1 METDPNTLTLVPM
14 GSDRPIVYE
23 TTVDDIAR
31 LTLKYRD
38 IDPTKDME
46 AARRARADLRGRRT
60 AIEARRKE
68 IKAEA
73 LEFGRKVDA
82 AAKALTGGIEAIEE
96 PIDTAIKAIEQAE
109 ARAKF
114 LVDNAEKLAREEAER
129 QAKAAEDARKKAE
142 QDAEDARLAE
152 VARLQGIEAD
162 RLAEEKARVE
172 KAVRDAEKRQRE
184 AQKKLDDERAAFEA
198 EKAAT
203 ARKAKE
209 EADARAKTE
218 KEAEA
223 AMLKALAE
231 LARTEQRAK
240 PCAQCGKSIK
250 TDKACG
256 EEHASL
262 QTDEEALAVAE
273 RETAYLRAV
282 KAEALRP
289 DKVKLSAFAGR
300 VREAAEW
307 APAPVG
313 AEAGEVIDRALADLE
328 DIAKRLEA
336 FGS

>member
-1 METDPNTLTLVPM
+1 MATDPETQALVPM

-23 TTVDDIAR
+23 TTADDIAA

-46 AARRARADLRGRRT
+46 TARRARADLRGRRT

-73 LEFGRKVDA
+73 LEFGRKVDK
-82 AAKALTGGIEAIEE
+82 AAKELTGWIEAIED

-114 LVDNAEKLAREEAER
+114 ESENAERLAREEAER
-129 QAKAAEDARKKAE
+129 AAKAAEDAKKKAE
-142 QDAEDARLAE
+142 QEAEDARLAE
-152 VARLQGIEAD
+152 VARQQGIEAD
-162 RLAEEKARVE
+162 RLAEEKAKVD
-172 KAVRDAEKRQRE
+172 KAVRDAEKRQKE
-184 AQKKLDDERAAFEA
+184 AQKKLDDDRAKFEA
-198 EKAAT
+198 EKAET

-209 EADARAKTE
+209 DADARAKAE
-218 KEAEA
+218 REAAEA
-223 AMLKALAE
+223 KVAQERAE
-231 LARTEQRAK
+231 ARSK
-240 PCAQCGKSIK
+240 PCAQCAGSI
-250 TDKACG
+250 TETIACG
-256 EEHASL
+256 VGHASL
-262 QTDEEALAVAE
+262 QTDDEAIAIQ
-273 RETAYLRAV
+273 RRIT
-282 KAEALRP
+282 AEALKP
-289 DKVKLSAFAGR
+289 DRSKLAAFAGR

-307 APAPVG
+307 APATVG